1 MNLVLGSIALIAIVA
16 FIVLLGVGAITMV
29 ARSRGKHG
37 TSGSLSSAALE
48 IQSLLE
54 PEKKRVAEIIRAAE
68 ESEEEDD
75 QAGSQPGG
83 RKIS

>member
-1 MNLVLGSIALIAIVA
+1 MSLVLGSLALIGIVVL
-16 FIVLLGVGAITMV
+16 IMLLGAGGIAMI

-54 PEKKRVAEIIRAAE
+54 PEKKRVVETMRAAE
-68 ESEEEDD
+68 ESEDD
-75 QAGSQPGG
+75 DAITG
-83 RKIS
+83 KK

>member
-1 MNLVLGSIALIAIVA
+1 MNLVLGGLAILAIVA

-54 PEKKRVAEIIRAAE
+54 PEKKRVAETIQVAD
-68 ESEEEDD
+68 ESEDEDAEL
-75 QAGSQPGG
+75 QSPP
-83 RKIS
+83 R

>member
-1 MNLVLGSIALIAIVA
+1 MSLLLGSLALIGIVVLV
-16 FIVLLGVGAITMV
+16 ILLGAGAIAMI

-54 PEKKRVAEIIRAAE
+54 PEKKRVVETMRVASEAED
-68 ESEEEDD
+68 ED
-75 QAGSQPGG
+75 AING
-83 RKIS
+83 KK